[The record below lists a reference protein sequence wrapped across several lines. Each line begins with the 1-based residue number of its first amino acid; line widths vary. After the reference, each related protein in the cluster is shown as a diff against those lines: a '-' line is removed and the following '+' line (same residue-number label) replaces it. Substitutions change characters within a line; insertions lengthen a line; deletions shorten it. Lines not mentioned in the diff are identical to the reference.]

1 MPTYNYK
8 CNNCSHVL
16 EVFQGINDDK
26 LTDCPKCHSVISLK
40 RLISGGTGMIFKGNG
55 FYITDYKKNTK
66 KAVKNKG
73 NKKSENKKEK
83 KDDKS

>member
-8 CNNCSHVL
+8 CNNCSHVF
-16 EVFQGINDDK
+16 EVFQGINADK
-26 LTDCPKCHSVISLK
+26 LTDCPKCHSVSSLK

-55 FYITDYKKNTK
+55 FYITDYKKSTKNTD
-66 KAVKNKG
+66 KNKG

>member
-8 CNNCSHVL
+8 CNNCSHVF

-26 LTDCPKCHSVISLK
+26 LTDCPKCHSVSSLK

-55 FYITDYKKNTK
+55 FYITDYKKSTK
-66 KAVKNKG
+66 NDDKNKG